1 MREIYLDCNMGAAG
15 DMLTAAL
22 YELLDE
28 EGRQSFLDTMAG
40 LTPEGVE
47 VSVRPE
53 TKCGILGS
61 HFDVV
66 IHGEEEHSVDV
77 SSETAPGI
85 NAHEHTHGHTHT
97 HTHDH
102 GHEHTHTH
110 THAHTHDHGHG
121 HTHTHTHDHE
131 HEHTHTHTHEHDH
144 GHAHHGMA
152 DVESIIRGFGGIGDK
167 VKDSI
172 MEVYRIIAAAESEV
186 HGSTVTEI
194 HFHEVGMMDAIID
207 VTAVCLLMDMLAPDK
222 VAASPVRVG
231 WGHMRCAHGILPVP
245 APATASI
252 LKGVPT
258 YAGGIEAEL
267 CTPTGAALL
276 KYYAE
281 DFTDQPLMQVSRIG
295 YGMGTKDFEVCNC
308 VRALL
313 AE

>member
-1 MREIYLDCNMGAAG
+1 MTAIWVRR
-15 DMLTAAL
+15 AAL

-28 EGRQSFLDTMAG
+28 EGRQSFIDTMAA
-40 LTPEGVE
+40 LTTEGVQ

-66 IHGEEEHSVDV
+66 INGEEERSVD
-77 SSETAPGI
+77 T
-85 NAHEHTHGHTHT
+85 HEHS
-97 HTHDH
+97 
-102 GHEHTHTH
+102 
-110 THAHTHDHGHG
+110 
-121 HTHTHTHDHE
+121 
-131 HEHTHTHTHEHDH
+131 HTHTHEHTH
-144 GHAHHGMA
+144 EHSHTHTHVNHGMK
-152 DVESIIRGFGGIGDK
+152 DVEAIVRGFGGISDE
-167 VKDSI
+167 VKGKI
-172 MEVYRIIAAAESEV
+172 MEVYGIIAAAESEV
-186 HGSTVTEI
+186 HGTTVTEI

-207 VTAVCLLMDMLAPDK
+207 VTAVCLLMDMLGADK
-222 VAASPVRVG
+222 VTASPVRVG

-245 APATASI
+245 APATANI

-276 KYYAE
+276 KYFAE
-281 DFTDQPLMQVSRIG
+281 DFTDQPLMTVSRVG

-313 AE
+313 AD

>member
-1 MREIYLDCNMGAAG
+1 MRELYLDCSMGAAG

-28 EGRQSFLDTMAG
+28 EGKQSFLDTMAG
-40 LTPEGVE
+40 LAPAGIE

-53 TKCGILGS
+53 TKCGILGT

-66 IHGEEEHSVDV
+66 IHGEEEQSIDV
-77 SSETAPGI
+77 
-85 NAHEHTHGHTHT
+85 NAVGAAHAHNHEHTHSHNHEHGHDHEHTHT
-97 HTHDH
+97 HAHTHTH
-102 GHEHTHTH
+102 SHEHTHTH
-110 THAHTHDHGHG
+110 TH
-121 HTHTHTHDHE
+121 
-131 HEHTHTHTHEHDH
+131 THEHSH
-144 GHAHHGMA
+144 HHHHGMT
-152 DVESIIRGFGGIGDK
+152 DVEEIVRGFAGISDK

-172 MEVYRIIAAAESEV
+172 MDVYGIIASAESEV
-186 HGSTVTEI
+186 HGTSVTEI
-194 HFHEVGMMDAIID
+194 HFHEVGMLDAIID

-222 VAASPVRVG
+222 VTASPVRVG
-231 WGHMRCAHGILPVP
+231 WGHMKCAHGILPVP

-276 KYYAE
+276 KHFAAE
-281 DFTDQPLMQVSRIG
+281 FTDQPLMQVSRIG

-313 AE
+313 SDI